1 MAMMHAPVFDQL
13 VRERLER
20 KPFQPFVI
28 EFDNGKRLVVE
39 KREALMAPSYGN
51 TVYFGPNN
59 DLTFVD
65 CVAVKQLVEGAAAS
79 S

>member
-1 MAMMHAPVFDQL
+1 MMHAPIFDQL

-28 EFDNGKRLVVE
+28 EFDNGNRLVVE
-39 KREALMAPSYGN
+39 QREALMAPSYGN
-51 TVYFGPNN
+51 TIYFGPND

-65 CVAVKQLVEGAAAS
+65 CVAVKQFVEAAPAS